1 MRKDVS
7 MKKALTLLSLLLLFS
22 VASDCIAASQF
33 EVRSQ
38 QSQASVA
45 PLTNKDVV
53 EMVKIGIST
62 DIIIAKIKASPTKFD
77 TSVGAMQELK
87 TASVPDAVILAMVQ
101 APTGTT
107 SAEALGPTGSS
118 DETGEATALVYVYR
132 HKNFS
137 SRNMQPSIY
146 VDSVEVARMD
156 DGKYFIIRLPPGKHS
171 IEINKGHSGA
181 EVDMKAG
188 QRYYFRVELIPGFWK
203 ARGQI
208 DFIQKEQGA
217 LELKKMKPL
226 EPKWIKDKTRVT
238 TEDVKKSAEGPTIQ
252 QTDQAIGI
260 T

>member
-33 EVRSQ
+33 EVGRQ
-38 QSQASVA
+38 QTQASGA

-101 APTGTT
+101 APNGST
-107 SAEALGPTGSS
+107 SAEAVAPTGSS

-146 VDSVEVARMD
+146 VDSVEVARM
-156 DGKYFIIRLPPGKHS
+156 
-171 IEINKGHSGA
+171 
-181 EVDMKAG
+181 
-188 QRYYFRVELIPGFWK
+188 
-203 ARGQI
+203 
-208 DFIQKEQGA
+208 
-217 LELKKMKPL
+217 
-226 EPKWIKDKTRVT
+226 
-238 TEDVKKSAEGPTIQ
+238 
-252 QTDQAIGI
+252 
-260 T
+260 